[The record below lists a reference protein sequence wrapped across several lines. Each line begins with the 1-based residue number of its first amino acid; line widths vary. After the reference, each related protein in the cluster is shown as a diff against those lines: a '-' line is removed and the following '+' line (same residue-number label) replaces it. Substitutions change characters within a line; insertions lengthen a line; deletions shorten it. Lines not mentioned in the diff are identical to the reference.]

1 MPSPVKKHRPKDPK
15 VPNDPGLLTKKK
27 RKDKARWVAA
37 EEAAIITTLLTQKAA
52 GNASESGFKPTVW
65 SLVVEAVAGATMD
78 GSKKD
83 ALQCKTCY
91 HRVSFLF
98 LFLSFLGFG
107 FSIYSSRVNIRWSR
121 P

>member
-1 MPSPVKKHRPKDPK
+1 MPNPAKKTHTKIPTG
-15 VPNDPGLLTKKK
+15 PNDPGKKK
-27 RKDKARWVAA
+27 HKDKARWVAA

-65 SLVVEAVAGATMD
+65 SFVVQAVAGATMD

-91 HRVSFLF
+91 HHVSFLF
-98 LFLSFLGFG
+98 LFLSFLGF
-107 FSIYSSRVNIRWSR
+107 
-121 P
+121 